1 VYSPGPPGNQK
12 EHDYFVRNLDLLLAV
27 TGQEDFTLM
36 AEIQQSMAS
45 GGLDRVVY
53 GRIEPPLIHFHNQID
68 LALASVE

>member
-1 VYSPGPPGNQK
+1 
-12 EHDYFVRNLDLLLAV
+12 LLLSV